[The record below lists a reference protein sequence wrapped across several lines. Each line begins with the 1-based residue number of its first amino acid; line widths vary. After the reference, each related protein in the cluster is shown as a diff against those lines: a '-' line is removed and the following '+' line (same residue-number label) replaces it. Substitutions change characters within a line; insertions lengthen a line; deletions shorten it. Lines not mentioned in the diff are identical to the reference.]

1 MRRREPARSR
11 HPLRDTVIRY
21 GVLALVIV
29 LVSAFTGGGLMK
41 AILVAAAFFVG
52 ATAWSWWRYSR
63 RTAEER
69 KR

>member
-11 HPLRDTVIRY
+11 HPFRDTVIMY

-69 KR
+69 ER

>member
-1 MRRREPARSR
+1 MRRDEAPRSR
-11 HPLRDTVIRY
+11 HPFRDTVIMY

-29 LVSAFTGGGLMK
+29 VVSAFTGGGLMK

>member
-1 MRRREPARSR
+1 MRRREPTRSR
-11 HPLRDTVIRY
+11 HPFRDTVIMY

-69 KR
+69 ER

>member
-11 HPLRDTVIRY
+11 HPFRDTVIMY
-21 GVLALVIV
+21 AVLALVIV

-63 RTAEER
+63 RTAQER
-69 KR
+69 ER

>member
-1 MRRREPARSR
+1 M
-11 HPLRDTVIRY
+11 Y

-63 RTAEER
+63 RTAQER
-69 KR
+69 ER

>member
-1 MRRREPARSR
+1 M
-11 HPLRDTVIRY
+11 Y

-29 LVSAFTGGGLMK
+29 IVGAFTGGGLLK

-63 RTAEER
+63 RTAQER
-69 KR
+69 DG

>member
-1 MRRREPARSR
+1 MRRNEAPRSR
-11 HPLRDTVIRY
+11 HLLRDTVIMY

-29 LVSAFTGGGLMK
+29 VVSAFTGSGLMK

-63 RTAEER
+63 RTAQER
-69 KR
+69 ER